1 MITSTTTNKKTF
13 TDNPIWDLAFRPFF
27 LLASISSIISL
38 AIWIAMLNGVV
49 VRVGF
54 SGLPINLWH
63 AHEMTFGFG
72 GAVAIGFLLTAVQ
85 TWTGNRSAHGSHLM
99 LLTVFWIA
107 ARIAFLIM
115 PESLVWISI
124 VLQITWWCLSII
136 TLAKLI
142 ISTNNKRNFVILP
155 LISAIAM
162 INFFVLWFTANH
174 NVLLATQLSHATILL
189 FCVLI
194 SLIGGR
200 VIPFFTQRK
209 IESITVKKTPIL
221 DKVIPLLTLVNIG
234 VFLSPVSKTQI
245 AVPAALLIIVGLLH
259 LVRLYFWQSLKTVK
273 IPLLWS
279 LHLSYKFLGLG
290 LITLGLSY
298 ITNSIR
304 FNDAL
309 HLITIGTIGAM
320 ILSMMSRVSLGHTG
334 RSMAVNFTM
343 TLAFILIFASAI
355 VRFLLPIFNE
365 FIISWNLSAGLW
377 ILAFT
382 IFIIKYTTILI
393 HPKLSTK

>member
-1 MITSTTTNKKTF
+1 MTTSTTTDTKTF
-13 TDNPIWDLAFRPFF
+13 TDNPVWDLAFRPFF

-38 AIWIAMLNGVV
+38 AIWIATLNGVV
-49 VRVGF
+49 VRVEF

-115 PESLVWISI
+115 PENWVWISI
-124 VLQITWWCLSII
+124 ALQIAWWYLAII

-142 ISTNNKRNFVILP
+142 LSTNNKRNYVILP
-155 LISAIAM
+155 LISAIATV
-162 INFFVLWFTANH
+162 NFFVLWFAANH
-174 NVLLATQLSHATILL
+174 KVLLATQFSHATVLL

-194 SLIGGR
+194 SVIGGR

-209 IESITVKKTPIL
+209 IESITIQKTPIL
-221 DKVIPLLTLVNIG
+221 DKAIPLLTLVNIG
-234 VFLSPVSKTQI
+234 VFLSPVSKTQV
-245 AVPAALLIIVGLLH
+245 AVPAALLITVGLLH
-259 LVRLYFWQSLKTVK
+259 LVRLFFWQPLKTVK

-279 LHLSYKFLGLG
+279 LHLSYTFLGLG
-290 LITLGLSY
+290 LITLGVSY
-298 ITNSIR
+298 ISDSIR

-334 RSMAVNFTM
+334 RPMTVNFTM
-343 TLAFILIFASAI
+343 TLAFVLIFASAI

-365 FIISWNLSAGLW
+365 LITSWNLSAGLW

-382 IFIIKYTTILI
+382 LFLVKYTTVLI
-393 HPKLSTK
+393 HPKLSTN